1 MLRPPLLFQR
11 SALLLSY
18 RGLFTLLHYY
28 IVTLPLNIK
37 RYEIRYHNRLMLPA
51 FLNLLLLVTKYTK
64 Y

>member
-28 IVTLPLNIK
+28 IVTLPLNVK
-37 RYEIRYHNRLMLPA
+37 RYEIRYHPSD
-51 FLNLLLLVTKYTK
+51 VTCVS
-64 Y
+64 